1 MKKTILVAAAL
12 CICSMSMKAQDTK
25 EEGFVFTTVKEN
37 PITSIKNQNRS
48 STCWSFSALGFL
60 ESELLRMGK
69 GLGEEPVMDGKKWY
83 AAGAGSVCFSRLR
96 IDLKMAGHI
105 AVVWELQDIPRF

>member
-37 PITSIKNQNRS
+37 LSKIKTVRVRVGASLPLVFLNQNCS
-48 STCWSFSALGFL
+48 GWAKENMIS
-60 ESELLRMGK
+60 
-69 GLGEEPVMDGKKWY
+69 
-83 AAGAGSVCFSRLR
+83 
-96 IDLKMAGHI
+96 LKCSWFI
-105 AVVWELQDIPRF
+105 IQW

>member
-48 STCWSFSALGFL
+48 ISGPA
-60 ESELLRMGK
+60 
-69 GLGEEPVMDGKKWY
+69 
-83 AAGAGSVCFSRLR
+83 
-96 IDLKMAGHI
+96 
-105 AVVWELQDIPRF
+105 